1 MLSILKSCSIMIEV
15 FKTDV
20 NDGDKARRLI
30 DRIHEALGHC
40 EANFDLE
47 DCDRIL
53 RVKGIRSAP
62 EVLVILGLVRE
73 MGCHA
78 QILPDDYPSFD
89 SLQLMGTADD
99 TAVQI

>member
-1 MLSILKSCSIMIEV
+1 MIEV

-20 NDGDKARRLI
+20 SSRDNAQTLI
-30 DRIHEALGHC
+30 ERIHERFDHC

-53 RVKGIRSAP
+53 RVKGIRTAT
-62 EVLVILGLVRE
+62 EVFIILNLVRE
-73 MGCHA
+73 MGCDA

-89 SLQLMGTADD
+89 NLLLANNEDGTA
-99 TAVQI
+99 VEI